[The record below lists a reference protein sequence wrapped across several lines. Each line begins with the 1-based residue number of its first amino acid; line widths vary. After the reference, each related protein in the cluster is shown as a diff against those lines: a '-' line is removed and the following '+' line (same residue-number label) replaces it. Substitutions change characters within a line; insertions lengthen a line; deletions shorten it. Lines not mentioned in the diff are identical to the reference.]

1 MGLSLMERRLL
12 ILANGK
18 RDITAIAR
26 FMNGSDIV
34 AISRKLSSNGLLLA
48 PEAAETKPVSFTNTQ
63 KESSNATGQIT
74 VVPDPDKNDSDENI
88 MNIMIAALDLLSAPK
103 ASQGIRQKILGAE
116 NDEELKELIEQW
128 FAIISANKQH
138 TKKADMYREQ
148 VDKTI
153 MSNYL
158 ILF

>member
-26 FMNGSDIV
+26 VMNGSDIV
-34 AISRKLSSNGLLLA
+34 AISRKLLSNGLLLA

-74 VVPDPDKNDSDENI
+74 VVPDPDKNDSAE
-88 MNIMIAALDLLSAPK
+88 NIMIAALDLLSAPK

-138 TKKADMYREQ
+138 TKKGRY
-148 VDKTI
+148 V
-153 MSNYL
+153 
-158 ILF
+158 